1 VVESLADGV
10 WRWSARHPE
19 WHGEGWASKVE
30 SFALRAQ
37 GGTLLIDPLLLDEPA
52 WEALDGVVEGPVETL
67 ITIPYHTRSAEQ
79 ARRRYGG
86 SIWGHPAVAKRLEDP
101 GALRVIRPGGE
112 LPGGTSAHR
121 IGNPVR
127 YETPIFVPE
136 RRALVF
142 GDAVVGIDGDLRVWT
157 QERITDSRRDWY
169 EGRLIASLRPLLEL
183 DCERVLVTHGPSVLA
198 GGRRALERA
207 LAAGPWPG

>member
-1 VVESLADGV
+1 VEALADGV

-19 WHGEGWASKVE
+19 WHGDGWASRVE
-30 SFALRAQ
+30 SFALRAH
-37 GGTLLIDPLLLDEPA
+37 GGTLLVDPLLLDEPA
-52 WEALDGVVEGPVETL
+52 WQALDAVVEQPVDTL

-79 ARRRYGG
+79 AQRRYGG
-86 SIWGHPAVAKRLEDP
+86 AIWGHPAVAKRLEDP
-101 GALRVIRPGGE
+101 GTLRVIRPGEE
-112 LPGGTSAHR
+112 LPGGASAHR

-142 GDAVVGIDGDLRVWT
+142 GDAVVGTGDGPRVWT
-157 QERITDSRRDWY
+157 QERITDRRRDWY
-169 EGRLIASLRPLLEL
+169 QRRLIPSLRPLLDL
-183 DCERVLVTHGPSVLA
+183 DCELVLVTHGPSVLD
-198 GGRRALERA
+198 GGRGALERA